1 MREHK
6 LSQILLSDEM
16 LRTVE
21 PYNIKGGW
29 DIKNCETKTFKE
41 TMKRELFDNQNGR
54 CAYCD
59 LPLETRNPEID
70 HIAPKGG
77 NKQPKHVECTYLP
90 LNLVYA
96 CHNCNSSSC
105 KGSKDTVVNKVSTN
119 YSTWIFS
126 IVHPYLDDPVEY
138 FYQNRSGILCPIPKK
153 EADEYHRKKALG
165 TIKMF
170 GLDTEGKLN
179 EIGKQLIAEQQPD
192 IVRKMIEN
200 ISTYKPNAE

>member
-1 MREHK
+1 
-6 LSQILLSDEM
+6 
-16 LRTVE
+16 
-21 PYNIKGGW
+21 
-29 DIKNCETKTFKE
+29 
-41 TMKRELFDNQNGR
+41 MKRKLFDNQNGR

-77 NKQPKHVECTYLP
+77 DKLPKHVECTYLP

-153 EADEYHRKKALG
+153 EADEYHRKKALR

-192 IVRKMIEN
+192 LVRKMIES
-200 ISTYKPNAE
+200 ISTYKPNTE